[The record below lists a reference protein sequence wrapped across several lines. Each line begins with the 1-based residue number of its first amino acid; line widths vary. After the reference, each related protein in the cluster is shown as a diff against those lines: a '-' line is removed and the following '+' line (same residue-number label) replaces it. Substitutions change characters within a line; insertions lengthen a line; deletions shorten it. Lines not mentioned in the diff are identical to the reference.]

1 MNLTKWLMIEKWLTY
16 ALIFILGMAAGVLL
30 MLIEVHW
37 LGWAI

>member
-1 MNLTKWLMIEKWLTY
+1 MTPQLLRY
-16 ALIFILGMAAGVLL
+16 AIVFILGMAAGVLL